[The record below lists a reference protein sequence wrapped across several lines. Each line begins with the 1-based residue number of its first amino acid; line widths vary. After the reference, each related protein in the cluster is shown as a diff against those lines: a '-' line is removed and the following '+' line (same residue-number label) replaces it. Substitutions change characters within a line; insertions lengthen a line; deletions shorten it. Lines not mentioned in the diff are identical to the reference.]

1 MQHELSAIS
10 IFVTVVEAGS
20 FVKAAE
26 QLHLTRSAISKNIAR
41 LEEQLGVVLFKR
53 TTRSLSMTD
62 EGALFYEHS
71 RRAVSEIQNAAALLD
86 QGKINAT
93 GRLRMSVPVLFGQVF
108 AAPLMV
114 KFAQQHTDLQLE
126 ISFND
131 RTVDLVEEGFDL
143 CIRIGALPDTTQLV
157 AKPIGEHRMLLCASP
172 NYLNENEA
180 VPLEHIE
187 DLDIHTTIADP
198 HFGQI
203 KKWQLQKENSEPLFI
218 KPKAKL
224 LLNDLQAIKNAALA
238 GAGIAWLPDWLI
250 QNELHGGK
258 LVQVLD
264 TLSSIAFPIHLVW
277 PTLPFMPLK
286 TRLAI
291 DYLAQHLPSE
301 LNKQA

>member
-41 LEEQLGVVLFKR
+41 LEEQLGVALFKR

-71 RRAVSEIQNAAALLD
+71 RRAVNEIQNAAALLD

-143 CIRIGALPDTTQLV
+143 CIRIGTLPDTTQLV

-187 DLDIHTTIADP
+187 DLDNHTTIADP

-250 QNELHGGK
+250 QNELQGGK
-258 LVQVLD
+258 LVQVLE
-264 TLSSIAFPIHLVW
+264 TMSSIAFPIHLVW

-286 TRLAI
+286 TQLAI

-301 LNKQA
+301 LNK

>member
-41 LEEQLGVVLFKR
+41 LEEQLGVALFKR

-71 RRAVSEIQNAAALLD
+71 RRAVNEIQNAAALLD

-143 CIRIGALPDTTQLV
+143 CIRIGTLPDTTQLV

-187 DLDIHTTIADP
+187 DLDNHTTIADP

-250 QNELHGGK
+250 QNELQDGK
-258 LVQVLD
+258 LVQVLE
-264 TLSSIAFPIHLVW
+264 TMSSIAFPIHLVW
-277 PTLPFMPLK
+277 PALPFMPLK

>member
-41 LEEQLGVVLFKR
+41 LEEQLGVALFKR

-71 RRAVSEIQNAAALLD
+71 RRALSEIQNAAALLD

-93 GRLRMSVPVLFGQVF
+93 GRLRMSVPVLFGQLF

-114 KFAQQHTDLQLE
+114 KFAQQHADLQLE

-157 AKPIGEHRMLLCASP
+157 AKPIGQHRMLLCASP

-180 VPLEHIE
+180 VPLEYIE

-250 QNELHGGK
+250 QNELQDGT
-258 LVQVLD
+258 LVQVFE
-264 TLSSIAFPIHLVW
+264 TMSSIAFPIHLVW
-277 PTLPFMPLK
+277 PALPFMPLK

>member
-1 MQHELSAIS
+1 MQPELSAIS

-71 RRAVSEIQNAAALLD
+71 RRALSEIQNAAALLD
-86 QGKINAT
+86 QRKINAT
-93 GRLRMSVPVLFGQVF
+93 GRLRISVPVLFGQLF

-114 KFAQQHTDLQLE
+114 KFAHQHADLQLE

-131 RTVDLVEEGFDL
+131 RNVDLIEEGFDL

-172 NYLNENEA
+172 DYLNENEA
-180 VPLEHIE
+180 VPLEHVE
-187 DLDIHTTIADP
+187 DLDNHTTIADP

-250 QNELHGGK
+250 QNELQEGK
-258 LVQVLD
+258 LLQVLE
-264 TLSSIAFPIHLVW
+264 TMSSIAFPIHLVW

-291 DYLAQHLPSE
+291 DYLAQHLPPE
-301 LNKQA
+301 LNK

>member
-41 LEEQLGVVLFKR
+41 LEEQLGVALFKR

-71 RRAVSEIQNAAALLD
+71 RRALSEIQNAAALLD

-93 GRLRMSVPVLFGQVF
+93 GRLRMSVPVLFGQLF

-114 KFAQQHTDLQLE
+114 KFAQQHADLQLE

-143 CIRIGALPDTTQLV
+143 CIRIGTLPDTTQLV

-250 QNELHGGK
+250 QNELQGGT
-258 LVQVLD
+258 LVQVLE
-264 TLSSIAFPIHLVW
+264 TMSSIAFPIHLVW

>member
-71 RRAVSEIQNAAALLD
+71 CRALSEIQNAAALLD

-143 CIRIGALPDTTQLV
+143 CIRIGTLPDTTQLV

-187 DLDIHTTIADP
+187 DLDNHTTIADP

-218 KPKAKL
+218 KPKAKI

-250 QNELHGGK
+250 QNELQDGK
-258 LVQVLD
+258 LVQVLE
-264 TLSSIAFPIHLVW
+264 TMSSIAFPIHLVW

-301 LNKQA
+301 LNK

>member
-41 LEEQLGVVLFKR
+41 LEDQLGVALFKR

-71 RRAVSEIQNAAALLD
+71 RRALSEIQNAAALLD
-86 QGKINAT
+86 QRKINAT
-93 GRLRMSVPVLFGQVF
+93 GRLRMSVPVLFGQLF

-114 KFAQQHTDLQLE
+114 KFAQQHADLQLE

-143 CIRIGALPDTTQLV
+143 CIRIGSLPDTTQLV

-172 NYLNENEA
+172 DYLNEA
-180 VPLEHIE
+180 GPLQNIE
-187 DLDIHTTIADP
+187 DLDQHATIADP
-198 HFGQI
+198 HFGQMQ
-203 KKWQLQKENSEPLFI
+203 KWRLQKENNEPLFI

-250 QNELHGGK
+250 QNELQEGK
-258 LVQVLD
+258 LVQVLE
-264 TLSSIAFPIHLVW
+264 TMSSIAFPIHLVW

-291 DYLAQHLPSE
+291 DYLAQHLPPE
-301 LNKQA
+301 LNKQV

>member
-71 RRAVSEIQNAAALLD
+71 RRALNEIQNAAALLD

-93 GRLRMSVPVLFGQVF
+93 GRLRMSVPVLFGQLF

-143 CIRIGALPDTTQLV
+143 CIRIGTLPDTTQLV

-187 DLDIHTTIADP
+187 DLDNHTTIADP

>member
-1 MQHELSAIS
+1 MQPELSAIS

-41 LEEQLGVVLFKR
+41 LEEQLGVALFKR

-108 AAPLMV
+108 VAPLMV
-114 KFAQQHTDLQLE
+114 KFAQQHADLQLE

-143 CIRIGALPDTTQLV
+143 CIRIGTLSDTTQLV
-157 AKPIGEHRMLLCASP
+157 AKPIGEHRMVLCASP
-172 NYLNENEA
+172 DYLNENEA

-250 QNELHGGK
+250 QNELQDGT
-258 LVQVLD
+258 LVQVLE
-264 TLSSIAFPIHLVW
+264 TMSSIAFPIHLVW

-301 LNKQA
+301 LNK

>member
-1 MQHELSAIS
+1 MQPELSAIS

-41 LEEQLGVVLFKR
+41 LEEQLGVALFKR

-71 RRAVSEIQNAAALLD
+71 RRAVSEIQKAAALLD

-93 GRLRMSVPVLFGQVF
+93 GRLRMSVPVLFGQLF

-143 CIRIGALPDTTQLV
+143 CIRIGTLPDTTQLV
-157 AKPIGEHRMLLCASP
+157 AKPIGEHRMLLSASP

-250 QNELHGGK
+250 QNELQDGT
-258 LVQVLD
+258 LVQVLE
-264 TLSSIAFPIHLVW
+264 TMSSTAFPIHLVW

-301 LNKQA
+301 LNQQA

>member
-41 LEEQLGVVLFKR
+41 LEEQLGVALFKR

-71 RRAVSEIQNAAALLD
+71 CRALSEIQNAAALLD

-93 GRLRMSVPVLFGQVF
+93 GRLRMSVPVLFGQLF

-114 KFAQQHTDLQLE
+114 KFAQQHADLQLE

-157 AKPIGEHRMLLCASP
+157 AKPIGQHRMLLCASP

-180 VPLEHIE
+180 VPLEYIE

-250 QNELHGGK
+250 QNELQDGT
-258 LVQVLD
+258 LVQVLE
-264 TLSSIAFPIHLVW
+264 TMSSIAFPIHLVW

>member
-1 MQHELSAIS
+1 MQPELSAIS

-41 LEEQLGVVLFKR
+41 LEEQLGVALFKR
-53 TTRSLSMTD
+53 TTRSLTMTD

-114 KFAQQHTDLQLE
+114 KFAQQHVDLQLE

-143 CIRIGALPDTTQLV
+143 CIRIGTLPDTTQLV

-187 DLDIHTTIADP
+187 DLDNHTTIADP

-203 KKWQLQKENSEPLFI
+203 KKWRLQKENSEPLFI

-250 QNELHGGK
+250 QNELQDGT
-258 LVQVLD
+258 LVQVLE
-264 TLSSIAFPIHLVW
+264 TMSSTAFPIHLVW

-291 DYLAQHLPSE
+291 DYLAQHLPSK
-301 LNKQA
+301 LNTQA

>member
-41 LEEQLGVVLFKR
+41 LEEQLGVALFKR

-71 RRAVSEIQNAAALLD
+71 RRAVNEIQNAAALLD

-93 GRLRMSVPVLFGQVF
+93 GRLRMSVPVLFGQLF

-114 KFAQQHTDLQLE
+114 KFAQQHADLQLE

-157 AKPIGEHRMLLCASP
+157 AKLIGEHRMLLCASP

-187 DLDIHTTIADP
+187 DLEHHATIADP

-203 KKWQLQKENSEPLFI
+203 KKWRLQKENSEPLFI

-250 QNELHGGK
+250 QNELQAGK
-258 LVQVLD
+258 LVQGLE
-264 TLSSIAFPIHLVW
+264 TMSSIAFPIHLVW

-291 DYLAQHLPSE
+291 DYLAQHLPAE

>member
-1 MQHELSAIS
+1 MQPELSAIS

-20 FVKAAE
+20 FIKAAE

-41 LEEQLGVVLFKR
+41 LEEQLGVALFKR

-108 AAPLMV
+108 VAPLMV
-114 KFAQQHTDLQLE
+114 KFAQQHADLQLE

-143 CIRIGALPDTTQLV
+143 CIRIGTLSDTTQLV
-157 AKPIGEHRMLLCASP
+157 AKPIGEHRMVLCASP
-172 NYLNENEA
+172 DYLNENEA
-180 VPLEHIE
+180 VPLEHVE
-187 DLDIHTTIADP
+187 DLDNHTTIADP

-218 KPKAKL
+218 KPKAKI
-224 LLNDLQAIKNAALA
+224 LLNDLQAIKNAALTDV
-238 GAGIAWLPDWLI
+238 GIAWLPDWLI
-250 QNELHGGK
+250 QNELQDGK
-258 LVQVLD
+258 LVQVLE
-264 TLSSIAFPIHLVW
+264 TMSSIAFPIHLVW

-301 LNKQA
+301 LNK